1 MRKLILATV
10 SAVALGI
17 AGAGPLYAADN
28 NAAAN
33 PAPADPS
40 ATQTP
45 STGTMQ
51 PATPQAGDTMKQ
63 TSPQAGDTMQQTSP
77 QAGASAQQTP
87 SMSGNTQYNSP
98 DLASTSQSSGD
109 SGRMSQADV
118 RQMQQKLQ
126 QEGLYHGK
134 IDGLVGPGTQ
144 EALRTYQRKNGLPV
158 TATPDQQTLSS
169 LNGAGAGLGS
179 STPPANGGN
188 VPPPSNA
195 GANGST
201 GQPANQQ

>member
-33 PAPADPS
+33 PAPADTT
-40 ATQTP
+40 ATPTP

-51 PATPQAGDTMKQ
+51 PATPQA
-63 TSPQAGDTMQQTSP
+63 SDTMQQTSP

-87 SMSGNTQYNSP
+87 SMSGNTQSNSP
-98 DLASTSQSSGD
+98 DLTSTSPSSGD
-109 SGRMSQADV
+109 MGRMSQADV

-134 IDGLVGPGTQ
+134 IDGMVGPATQ
-144 EALRTYQRKNGLPV
+144 QALRTYQRKNALPV
-158 TATPDQQTLSS
+158 TGTPDQPTLSS
-169 LNGAGAGLGS
+169 LNGSGAGLGS
-179 STPPANGGN
+179 STPPATGGN
-188 VPPPSNA
+188 IPPSSNA
-195 GANGST
+195 GASGST
-201 GQPANQQ
+201 GQPANPQQ